1 MFYSCSYYFL
11 LSTTP
16 CSQALFLGACAHDNC
31 RGWSS
36 YSSSSVLSELL
47 YSDSSSLLEALSE
60 EIFGESPSEAEPVK
74 RAAAASAEYSLDLQ
88 KY

>member
-1 MFYSCSYYFL
+1 M
-11 LSTTP
+11 
-16 CSQALFLGACAHDNC
+16 
-31 RGWSS
+31 
-36 YSSSSVLSELL
+36 
-47 YSDSSSLLEALSE
+47 LEALSE